1 VSNRWVVEEPQQMGL
16 DAPIDRVDV
25 NLVSGR
31 VNLLGDDGPP
41 RVDVTRVGR
50 TPVIVEVVDRTL
62 VVRHTRPP
70 RFPGVLWWIGQL
82 RRRFQVEV
90 SIGVPRGTAAYL
102 RLVGGDVVAAG
113 LRESTEVDLTS
124 GRITLM
130 GLGGR
135 TRAKVVSGPVEALGV
150 DGDLTM
156 KSVSGELV
164 LADSAADRVE
174 MSTVS
179 GSVTCDLDNP
189 HHRELR
195 LHTTSGSVTVRVRAD
210 ADLAVDLHTQS
221 GQITSAFPQVGRL
234 RRGARQDSHGVLGR
248 GTGKLWATTVS
259 GSIALLARP
268 VDDAEPVDDEGE
280 TPE

>member
-1 VSNRWVVEEPQQMGL
+1 MSNRWTVEEPREI
-16 DAPIDRVDV
+16 AVEAAIDRVDV
-25 NLVSGR
+25 NLVSGQ
-31 VNLLGDDGPP
+31 VNLVGTDDGPA
-41 RVDVTRVGR
+41 RVDVTRAGR

-62 VVRHTRPP
+62 VVRHNRLP

-82 RRRFQVEV
+82 RRRFRVDV
-90 SIGVPRGTAAYL
+90 SIGVPRSTAAYL
-102 RLVGGDVVAAG
+102 RLVDGAVVVAG
-113 LRESTEVDLTS
+113 LRDDTEVDLTS

-135 TRAKVVSGPVEALGV
+135 TRAKVVAGPVEALGV
-150 DGDLTM
+150 DGDLTL
-156 KSVSGELV
+156 KTVSGELV
-164 LADSAADRVE
+164 LADSSADRVE
-174 MSTVS
+174 MTTVS

-221 GQITSAFPQVGRL
+221 GQITSAFPLAGSERHGASRH
-234 RRGARQDSHGVLGR
+234 RRGDLGR

-259 GSIALLARP
+259 GSIALLASP
-268 VDDAEPVDDEGE
+268 VDEEGE

>member
-1 VSNRWVVEEPQQMGL
+1 MSNAWTVEEPRRL
-16 DAPIDRVDV
+16 DIDASVDRVDV

-31 VNLLGDDGPP
+31 VNLVGADDGPA
-41 RVDVTRVGR
+41 RVDITRAGR

-62 VVRHTRPP
+62 VIRHHKMP

-82 RRRFQVEV
+82 RRRFRVEV
-90 SIGVPRGTAAYL
+90 SISVPRATGAYV
-102 RLVGGDVVAAG
+102 RLVDGAVVVAG
-113 LRESTEVDLTS
+113 LRTDTDVDVTS
-124 GRITLM
+124 GRVTLM

-135 TRAKVVSGPVEALGV
+135 TRAKLVSGPVEALGV
-150 DGDLTM
+150 DGDLTL
-156 KSVSGELV
+156 KTVSGELV

-195 LHTTSGSVTVRVRAD
+195 LHATSGSVTVRVRED

-221 GQITSAFPQVGRL
+221 GQITSAFPRL
-234 RRGARQDSHGVLGR
+234 AVERHGSSQHRRGHLGG

-268 VDDAEPVDDEGE
+268 VDDGGE

>member
-1 VSNRWVVEEPQQMGL
+1 VSNSWTVDEPRQIVIET
-16 DAPIDRVDV
+16 PIERVDV

-31 VNLLGDDGPP
+31 VNLVGGDDGHA
-41 RVDVTRVGR
+41 RVDINRAGR

-62 VVRHTRPP
+62 VVRHNRLP
-70 RFPGVLWWIGQL
+70 RFPGVLWWLGQL
-82 RRRFQVEV
+82 RRRFRVDV
-90 SIGVPRGTAAYL
+90 SIGVPRSTAAYV
-102 RLVGGDVVAAG
+102 RLVDGAVVAAG
-113 LRESTEVDLTS
+113 LRTDTEVDLTS

-150 DGDLTM
+150 DGDLSLKT
-156 KSVSGELV
+156 VSGELI

-174 MSTVS
+174 MTTVS
-179 GSVTCDLDNP
+179 GSVTCDLDNA

-195 LHTTSGSVTVRVRAD
+195 LHTTSGSVTVRVRED

-221 GQITSAFPQVGRL
+221 GQITTAFHGLGAEKHGASQH
-234 RRGARQDSHGVLGR
+234 RRGVLGP

-268 VDDAEPVDDEGE
+268 VDDDEE
-280 TPE
+280 APE